1 MQFTKLL
8 MIAGLAANAAAAPAP
23 ETAPDLV
30 ERATD
35 VTDAEA
41 KPPKSSSSSG
51 SGSNTNV
58 NICITI
64 TVNSESPQCY
74 GHYKHHCGWKDKKNK
89 KYSCCAVE
97 EQPT

>member
-1 MQFTKLL
+1 MQFAKLL

-30 ERATD
+30 ERAIN
-35 VTDAEA
+35 VTEAEA
-41 KPPKSSSSSG
+41 KPPKSSSGSG

-64 TVNSESPQCY
+64 TVNSGSPQCS
-74 GHYKHHCGWKDKKNK
+74 GNYKYNCGWSDKKNK
-89 KYSCCAVE
+89 KYKCCSSSKCM
-97 EQPT
+97 